1 MSEQYTM
8 ELFLLVSCCAVNTI
22 SSTAYSSDP
31 NKEYL
36 SFLPV
41 STHRLFFWKTLQ
53 GFFWGEITV
62 LLFWL
67 GATFFH
73 GISALDAFL
82 LLIYGTVT
90 NYGCVWFGVFLD
102 YKMPRSPNST
112 NELLHGN
119 ISKVIVLF
127 ASITLTVGEIY
138 FTTQIIDYIS
148 LLPFA
153 VCVSSCVVGT
163 ECLYWLFC
171 RRSFRD

>member
-1 MSEQYTM
+1 MRMYI
-8 ELFLLVSCCAVNTI
+8 LAAVVVI
-22 SSTAYSSDP
+22 
-31 NKEYL
+31 
-36 SFLPV
+36 
-41 STHRLFFWKTLQ
+41 
-53 GFFWGEITV
+53 
-62 LLFWL
+62 LLFWV

-82 LLIYGTVT
+82 LLIYGTIM
-90 NYGCVWFGVFLD
+90 NYGCVWLGVFLD

-138 FTTQIIDYIS
+138 FTTQINDYIS

-153 VCVSSCVVGT
+153 VCVSGCVVAI
-163 ECLYWLFC
+163 ECVYWLFC

>member
-1 MSEQYTM
+1 M
-8 ELFLLVSCCAVNTI
+8 
-22 SSTAYSSDP
+22 
-31 NKEYL
+31 
-36 SFLPV
+36 
-41 STHRLFFWKTLQ
+41 
-53 GFFWGEITV
+53 
-62 LLFWL
+62 LFWA

-73 GISALDAFL
+73 GISARDAFL
-82 LLIYGTVT
+82 LLIYGTVM
-90 NYGCVWFGVFLD
+90 NYGCVWLGVFLD

-138 FTTQIIDYIS
+138 FTTQINDFIS

-153 VCVSSCVVGT
+153 VCVSSCVVGI

-171 RRSFRD
+171 RRGFRD